1 MTRDTHRQLASI
13 IGSLALGA
21 VAMYAF
27 DPDKGR
33 GRRAVARD
41 KAYSLMLDT
50 RHAAAATRRDVAHR
64 LEGLQARARRMW
76 TTGPTADDLK
86 VIERVRA
93 RIGRMVAHPH
103 AIQVGALGGRV
114 TLSGPVLEHEA
125 AALVA
130 STRSVWG
137 VHSVEN
143 LLVIHDDPASVPSL
157 QDGGDADPPASHER
171 WTPALRAAALSGGLL
186 LALLGIRQRSLTGVA
201 MMTAAAGLGVRS
213 ITDRSFAALLAS
225 WREDEPTAADTN
237 PEVTSDDEPLI
248 QAALGPDDDEDGD
261 PGRALH

>member
-76 TTGPTADDLK
+76 TTGPSADDLK

-114 TLSGPVLEHEA
+114 TLSGPVLAHEA
-125 AALVA
+125 AGLVA
-130 STRSVWG
+130 SARSVWG
-137 VHSVEN
+137 VHSVED
-143 LLVIHDDPASVPSL
+143 LLVIHDHPESIPSL
-157 QDGGDADPPASHER
+157 QDGANPPTSAPDER

-201 MMTAAAGLGVRS
+201 MMVAGAGLGVRG
-213 ITDRSFAALLAS
+213 ITNRSFAGLVAS
-225 WREDEPTAADTN
+225 WRNDT
-237 PEVTSDDEPLI
+237 PAEEIVSDDASDDEPLI
-248 QAALGPDDDEDGD
+248 EAVLGPEDDEDGD
-261 PGRALH
+261 AGRALH